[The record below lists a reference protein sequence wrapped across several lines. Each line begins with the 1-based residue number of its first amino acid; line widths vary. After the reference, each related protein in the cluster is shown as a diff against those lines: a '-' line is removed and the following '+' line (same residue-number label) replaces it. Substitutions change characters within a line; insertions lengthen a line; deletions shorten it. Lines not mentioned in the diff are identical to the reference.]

1 MIKVGRNSQIVGE
14 LEPQRQGTSRVA
26 IIADRLGKRSRA
38 RAWRCAAVLSA
49 TALAGCTHYQAQPLE
64 PARSTQEFAARQLT
78 PSQEWNRAELLA
90 LALKQNPELAVARAQ
105 VAAALSR
112 EISAA
117 QAPNPDMTL
126 QSEYARHDSHPWLY
140 GVAFDWFLRSGKQR
154 RLGVELARL
163 DTGNARLQLMDH
175 AWAVRRTLAAALS
188 DWESARR
195 RARLLDSLARAQDR
209 LIELEERRVKIG
221 EDAPSELITSRQ
233 GRIQIEL
240 EQAELQ
246 AFAGGAQAAAAKAL
260 GVPSQALDGLRF
272 AWPDWGDPPR
282 VDESRE
288 RKARE
293 QALLSRADLAA
304 SIGDYAAAEAKLQL
318 AVARQYPQF
327 TLSPG
332 YYWDHGIAKF
342 PFDVGFTLPLNRNRG
357 EIAEARAGRELAGQ
371 RMLALQAEIYGEIAV
386 AEREENIARE
396 GSNAAERRLTA
407 THRQSQ
413 QTDLALRL
421 GAMDVHDQVGAQI
434 IVTQAELEALLM
446 RARLQIA
453 RNNLEDV
460 LRAPLSGPEV
470 ALGAGS

>member
-1 MIKVGRNSQIVGE
+1 MS
-14 LEPQRQGTSRVA
+14 
-26 IIADRLGKRSRA
+26 
-38 RAWRCAAVLSA
+38 AAA
-49 TALAGCTHYQAQPLE
+49 AAGCTHYQAQPLE
-64 PARSTQEFAARQLT
+64 PERSTQEFAARQLT
-78 PSQEWNRAELLA
+78 RSQEWNRAELLA
-90 LALKQNPELAVARAQ
+90 LALKQNAELAVARAELSA
-105 VAAALSR
+105 VLSR

-117 QAPNPDMTL
+117 QDPNPDMTL

-154 RLGVELARL
+154 HLAVELARL
-163 DTGNARLQLMDH
+163 DTSNARLQLMDH

-195 RARLLDSLARAQDR
+195 RAGLLDRLARAQDR

-240 EQAELQ
+240 EQAELH
-246 AFAGGAQAAAAKAL
+246 ALAAAAQAAAAKAL
-260 GVPSQALDGLRF
+260 GMPSPALDGLHF
-272 AWPDWGDPPR
+272 AWPDWGDPPT
-282 VDESRE
+282 VDESTE
-288 RKARE
+288 RAARE

-304 SIGDYAAAEAKLQL
+304 AIGDYAAAEAKLQL

-371 RMLALQAEIYGEIAV
+371 RMLALQAEIYGEVAA
-386 AEREENIARE
+386 AEREEHIARD
-396 GSNAAERRLTA
+396 SVTAAERRLTE
-407 THRQSQ
+407 TRRQSQ
-413 QTDLALRL
+413 QADLALRL

-434 IVTQAELEALLM
+434 IATQAEIAALLM
-446 RARLQIA
+446 RAQLQIA
-453 RNNLEDV
+453 RNNLEDA
-460 LRAPLSGPEV
+460 LRTPLSGPEV